1 MPGIGNTGDE
11 AGEEPGDAAAAGA
24 PLAGTALVV
33 AVTVI
38 ALWIGLLAWLAFNAD
53 ASDVTWSRLLVV
65 LGSVEAVAFAA
76 IGALLGTTMQRQRVA
91 DLTARTEAAES
102 RADANA
108 TAALNGHRL
117 AAAVQATRAP
127 GSGSDTEQLSAEG
140 RSGKD
145 PLLELAN
152 RLFPD

>member
-1 MPGIGNTGDE
+1 MSGAENPAVAAGD
-11 AGEEPGDAAAAGA
+11 GMTDAAAEGT

-33 AVTVI
+33 AITVI
-38 ALWIGLLAWLAFNAD
+38 TLWLGLLAWLAFNAD
-53 ASDVTWSRLLVV
+53 ASDATWSRLLVL

-76 IGALLGTTMQRQRVA
+76 IGALFGTTVQRQRVA
-91 DLTARTEAAES
+91 DLAARTEAAES
-102 RADANA
+102 RANANE

-117 AAAVQATRAP
+117 AAAVQTSRAP
-127 GSGSDTEQLSAEG
+127 GSGSDTEQLSAER

>member
-1 MPGIGNTGDE
+1 MPGTESTSDE
-11 AGEEPGDAAAAGA
+11 AGGGTRDAAAGA
-24 PLAGTALVV
+24 SLAGTALVV

-38 ALWIGLLAWLAFNAD
+38 ALWLGLLAWLAFNAE

-76 IGALLGTTMQRQRVA
+76 VGALFGTTMQRQRVA
-91 DLTARTEAAES
+91 DLTARTEAAEA

-117 AAAVQATRAP
+117 AAAVQATRTP
-127 GSGSDTEQLSAEG
+127 GGGPDTEQLSAEG

-145 PLLELAN
+145 PLLELAD
-152 RLFPD
+152 RLFPH

>member
-1 MPGIGNTGDE
+1 MLGTENPGDE
-11 AGEEPGDAAAAGA
+11 TGEVTTDAAAAGS
-24 PLAGTALVV
+24 PLVGTARAV

-38 ALWIGLLAWLAFNAD
+38 ALWLALLAWLAFNAD
-53 ASDVTWSRLLVV
+53 SSDVTWSRLLVV

-76 IGALLGTTMQRQRVA
+76 VGALFGTTMQRQRVA

-102 RADANA
+102 RADANE

-117 AAAVQATRAP
+117 AAAVQATRA
-127 GSGSDTEQLSAEG
+127 SGGEDAELLSADG